1 MSKIDKQT
9 EAMLL
14 NNATASDIYD
24 RLMMLAI
31 SIFTWEGLDDVAGF
45 GASRFL
51 EQSLFRYGKAVF
63 IKDDEIGYKVMN
75 ATPSDKLNSYYL
87 PIKVN
92 AYSIDYNKTFDLDDC
107 VYIMNNE
114 LQKPTSS
121 SIALFSKRL
130 YETERT
136 IDVNLHAQRTPIL
149 IEGNKNTM
157 LTLKNAYMQFDGN
170 VPVIYGNKEFNL
182 DSKLNVLNTN
192 APFVIDKL
200 ENYKHELQNDCMTFL
215 GINNANTQK
224 RERLITDEVNSNN
237 DLINYYLNCFYKT
250 RKQACDLINK
260 KYGLEIKLVLN
271 KEMIE
276 LLNITKND
284 IINTEVQ
291 DNEGGEE

>member
-31 SIFTWEGLDDVAGF
+31 SIFTWEGLDEVAGF

-182 DSKLNVLNTN
+182 DSKLNVLHTD

-260 KYGLEIKLVLN
+260 KYDLNIKLVLN

-276 LLNITKND
+276 LLNNTKND
-284 IINTEVQ
+284 IIDLEVQ

>member
-31 SIFTWEGLDDVAGF
+31 SIFTWEGLDEVAGF

-51 EQSLFRYGKAVF
+51 EQSLFRFGKAVF
-63 IKDDEIGYKVMN
+63 IKDDEIGYKIMN

-224 RERLITDEVNSNN
+224 RERLITDEVNANN

-260 KYGLEIKLVLN
+260 KYDLNIKLVLN

-276 LLNITKND
+276 LLNTTKND
-284 IINTEVQ
+284 IIDIEVQ
-291 DNEGGEE
+291 NNEGGEE

>member
-92 AYSIDYNKTFDLDDC
+92 AYSIDYNKSFDLDDC

-260 KYGLEIKLVLN
+260 KYDLNIKLVLN

-276 LLNITKND
+276 LLNNTKND
-284 IINTEVQ
+284 IIDVEVQ

>member
-1 MSKIDKQT
+1 MSKLDKQT

-182 DSKLNVLNTN
+182 DSKLNVLHTD

-260 KYGLEIKLVLN
+260 KYDLNIKLVLN

-276 LLNITKND
+276 LLNNTKND
-284 IINTEVQ
+284 IIDVEVQ

>member
-182 DSKLNVLNTN
+182 DSKLNVLHTD

-260 KYGLEIKLVLN
+260 KYNLNIKLVLN

-276 LLNITKND
+276 LLNNTKND
-284 IINTEVQ
+284 IIDVEVQ

>member
-31 SIFTWEGLDDVAGF
+31 SIFTWEGLDEVAGF

-136 IDVNLHAQRTPIL
+136 IDVNLHAQRTPII
-149 IEGNKNTM
+149 IEGSKNTM

-182 DSKLNVLNTN
+182 DSKLNVLHTD

-260 KYGLEIKLVLN
+260 KYDLNIKLVLN

-276 LLNITKND
+276 LLNNTKND
-284 IINTEVQ
+284 IIDIEVQ

>member
-1 MSKIDKQT
+1 MSKLDKQT

-260 KYGLEIKLVLN
+260 KYDLNIKLVLN

-284 IINTEVQ
+284 IIDVEVQ

>member
-1 MSKIDKQT
+1 MSKLDKQT

-31 SIFTWEGLDDVAGF
+31 SIFTWEGLDEIAGF

-260 KYGLEIKLVLN
+260 KYDLNIKLVLN

-276 LLNITKND
+276 LLNNTKND
-284 IINTEVQ
+284 IIDVEVQ

>member
-31 SIFTWEGLDDVAGF
+31 SIFTWEGLDEVAGF

-92 AYSIDYNKTFDLDDC
+92 AYSIDYNKSFDLDDC

-136 IDVNLHAQRTPIL
+136 IDVNLHAQRTPII
-149 IEGNKNTM
+149 IEGSKNTM

-182 DSKLNVLNTN
+182 DSKLNVLHTD

-260 KYGLEIKLVLN
+260 KYDLNIKLVLN

-276 LLNITKND
+276 LLNNTKND
-284 IINTEVQ
+284 IIDIEVQ

>member
-31 SIFTWEGLDDVAGF
+31 SIFTWEGLDEVAGF

-224 RERLITDEVNSNN
+224 RERLITDEVNANN
-237 DLINYYLNCFYKT
+237 DLINYYLNCFYRT

-260 KYGLEIKLVLN
+260 KYDLNIKLALN

-276 LLNITKND
+276 LLNNTKND
-284 IINTEVQ
+284 IIDIEVQ
-291 DNEGGEE
+291 NNEGGEE

>member
-260 KYGLEIKLVLN
+260 KYDLNIKLVLN

-276 LLNITKND
+276 LLNTTKND
-284 IINTEVQ
+284 IIDVEVQ

>member
-31 SIFTWEGLDDVAGF
+31 SIFTWEGLDEVAGF

-215 GINNANTQK
+215 GINNANTEK
-224 RERLITDEVNSNN
+224 RERLITDEVNANN

-260 KYGLEIKLVLN
+260 KYDLNIRLVLN

-276 LLNITKND
+276 LLNTTKND
-284 IINTEVQ
+284 IIDIEVQ

>member
-1 MSKIDKQT
+1 MSKLDKQT

-31 SIFTWEGLDDVAGF
+31 SIFTWEGLDEIAGF

-92 AYSIDYNKTFDLDDC
+92 AYSIDYNKNFDLDDC

-136 IDVNLHAQRTPIL
+136 IDVNLHAQRTPII
-149 IEGNKNTM
+149 IEGSKNTM

-182 DSKLNVLNTN
+182 DSKLNVLHTD

-260 KYGLEIKLVLN
+260 KYDLNIKLVLN

-276 LLNITKND
+276 LLNNTKND
-284 IINTEVQ
+284 IIDVEVQ

>member
-31 SIFTWEGLDDVAGF
+31 SIFTWEGLDEVAGF

-136 IDVNLHAQRTPIL
+136 IDVNLHAQRTPII
-149 IEGNKNTM
+149 IEGSKNTM

-182 DSKLNVLNTN
+182 DSKLNVLHTD

-260 KYGLEIKLVLN
+260 KYGLKIKLVLN

-276 LLNITKND
+276 LLNNTKND
-284 IINTEVQ
+284 IIDIEVQ

>member
-31 SIFTWEGLDDVAGF
+31 SIFTWEGLDEIAGF

-182 DSKLNVLNTN
+182 DSKLNVLHTD

-260 KYGLEIKLVLN
+260 KYDLNIKLVLN

-276 LLNITKND
+276 LLNNTKND
-284 IINTEVQ
+284 IIDVEVQ

>member
-31 SIFTWEGLDDVAGF
+31 SIFTWEGLDEVAGF

-224 RERLITDEVNSNN
+224 RERLITDEVNANN

-260 KYGLEIKLVLN
+260 KYDLNIRLVLN

-276 LLNITKND
+276 LLNTTKND
-284 IINTEVQ
+284 IIDLEVQ
-291 DNEGGEE
+291 DYEGGEE

>member
-182 DSKLNVLNTN
+182 DSKLNVLHTD

-260 KYGLEIKLVLN
+260 KYDLNIKLVLN

-276 LLNITKND
+276 LLNNTKND
-284 IINTEVQ
+284 IIDVEVQ

>member
-260 KYGLEIKLVLN
+260 KYDLNIKLVLN

-276 LLNITKND
+276 LLNNTKND
-284 IINTEVQ
+284 IIDVEVQ

>member
-149 IEGNKNTM
+149 IEGDKNTM

-170 VPVIYGNKEFNL
+170 VPVIYGRKDFSL
-182 DSKLNVLNTN
+182 DSKVNALRTD

-260 KYGLEIKLVLN
+260 KYDLNIKLVLN

-276 LLNITKND
+276 LLNTTKND
-284 IINTEVQ
+284 IIDVEVQ

>member
-1 MSKIDKQT
+1 MSKLDKQT

-31 SIFTWEGLDDVAGF
+31 SIFTWEGLDEVAGF

-63 IKDDEIGYKVMN
+63 IKDEEIGYKVMN

-114 LQKPTSS
+114 IQKPTSS

-136 IDVNLHAQRTPIL
+136 IDVNLHAQRTPII
-149 IEGNKNTM
+149 IEGSKNTM

-182 DSKLNVLNTN
+182 DSKLNVLHTD

-276 LLNITKND
+276 LLNNTKND
-284 IINTEVQ
+284 IINTEVN
-291 DNEGGEE
+291 NEGGEE

>member
-1 MSKIDKQT
+1 MSKLDKQT

-260 KYGLEIKLVLN
+260 KYDLNIKLVLN

-276 LLNITKND
+276 LLNTTKND
-284 IINTEVQ
+284 IIDVEVQ
-291 DNEGGEE
+291 DNEGGVE